1 MPNWCVGK
9 LKVRGKREDLINF
22 IKNGLQPLYADHNSN
37 INEEINDN
45 FIWLHYDDTC
55 YIKHTYRGFIDSL
68 NVELEKDDNTNPSII
83 ILNARFAWAIQA
95 EQLLEICKTYNVD
108 MNIYAYERGM
118 EFNLHI
124 EIVDNKIVHDDEI
137 TFGNYIWECPE
148 PDIGG

>member
-1 MPNWCVGK
+1 MPNWCMGK

-22 IKNGLQPLYADHNSN
+22 IKNGLQPLYTDHNLN

-45 FIWLHYDDTC
+45 SIWLHYDDTC
-55 YIKHTYRGFIDSL
+55 YIKNTYRGFIDSL

-83 ILNARFAWAIQA
+83 VLNARFAWAIQA

-137 TFGNYIWECPE
+137 TFSNYIWECPE